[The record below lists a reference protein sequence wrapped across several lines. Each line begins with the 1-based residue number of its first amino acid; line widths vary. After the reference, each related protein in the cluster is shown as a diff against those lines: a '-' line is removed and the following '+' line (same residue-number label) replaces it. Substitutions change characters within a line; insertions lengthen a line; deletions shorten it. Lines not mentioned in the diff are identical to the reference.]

1 MAVSLGPSCPCWRRP
16 AASPPLKLW
25 RGAGAAQEPPWL
37 KADSPSLPV
46 DCATLLTACC
56 PGSPR
61 SCGRRQR
68 PARADHSFDRC
79 TYGCQR
85 INSAC
90 KGTSLTSPPSVITT
104 KHPPVYCVDGYRTP
118 QQLSVR
124 TPTGHEPWAK
134 ILCHRIYPQRP
145 EPSAFRISLFP
156 LPPAASSMSTHVY
169 VNSSNHAVATAGCVL
184 PPMYLGPH
192 SGHCVVRPEY
202 NGFG

>member
-46 DCATLLTACC
+46 DCAMLLTACC
-56 PGSPR
+56 PGPPR

-68 PARADHSFDRC
+68 PARADHGSEIRRS
-79 TYGCQR
+79 CQR
-85 INSAC
+85 RCLPMADRPPTPTPPPFTP
-90 KGTSLTSPPSVITT
+90 GTLQLLRGRSPHATATFVKDS
-104 KHPPVYCVDGYRTP
+104 
-118 QQLSVR
+118 
-124 TPTGHEPWAK
+124 PTGHEPWAT

>member
-46 DCATLLTACC
+46 DGATLLTACC

-68 PARADHSFDRC
+68 PARADHSSDVGMEFEGMDQLRQAA
-79 TYGCQR
+79 T
-85 INSAC
+85 NKAAAS
-90 KGTSLTSPPSVITT
+90 SPPGTLQLLRGRLPHATATFGKDS
-104 KHPPVYCVDGYRTP
+104 HWPV
-118 QQLSVR
+118 
-124 TPTGHEPWAK
+124 EPWAK

-169 VNSSNHAVATAGCVL
+169 VSSSNHAVATAGCVL

-192 SGHCVVRPEY
+192 IGHCVVRPEY

>member
-68 PARADHSFDRC
+68 PARADHSSDVGMGFE
-79 TYGCQR
+79 
-85 INSAC
+85 
-90 KGTSLTSPPSVITT
+90 GTGQLRRTATNRAAASSPPGTLQLLRGRSPHATAT
-104 KHPPVYCVDGYRTP
+104 FGKDSHWPV
-118 QQLSVR
+118 
-124 TPTGHEPWAK
+124 EPEAK
-134 ILCHRIYPQRP
+134 ILYAIVSIHRGQNPP
-145 EPSAFRISLFP
+145 LFASLFS
-156 LPPAASSMSTHVY
+156 LCRLLQAACPHTFY
-169 VNSSNHAVATAGCVL
+169 VSSSNHAVATAGCVL

>member
-46 DCATLLTACC
+46 DGATLLTACC

-68 PARADHSFDRC
+68 PARADHGFDRC
-79 TYGCQR
+79 TLVVSVQR
-85 INSAC
+85 LLGHTIDNVTLCHHHQA
-90 KGTSLTSPPSVITT
+90 PSS
-104 KHPPVYCVDGYRTP
+104 YCVTGHRTP

-124 TPTGHEPWAK
+124 TPSGHEPWAK

>member
-46 DCATLLTACC
+46 DGATLLTACC

-79 TYGCQR
+79 TEVVSVQCLLGHT
-85 INSAC
+85 IDKVTAC
-90 KGTSLTSPPSVITT
+90 HHHQAPSS
-104 KHPPVYCVDGYRTP
+104 YCVDGHRTP

-124 TPTGHEPWAK
+124 TPSGHEPWAK

-169 VNSSNHAVATAGCVL
+169 VSSSNHAVATAGCVL

>member
-79 TYGCQR
+79 TEVVSVPCLLGHTTDHPTVCHHHQ
-85 INSAC
+85 A
-90 KGTSLTSPPSVITT
+90 PSS
-104 KHPPVYCVDGYRTP
+104 YCVDGHRTP
-118 QQLSVR
+118 QQPSVR
-124 TPTGHEPWAK
+124 TPTGQLNPRPRSSMPSYLSTEARTLRFSHLSFPSAACCK
-134 ILCHRIYPQRP
+134 QHVHTRLCHQ
-145 EPSAFRISLFP
+145 L
-156 LPPAASSMSTHVY
+156 
-169 VNSSNHAVATAGCVL
+169 
-184 PPMYLGPH
+184 
-192 SGHCVVRPEY
+192 
-202 NGFG
+202 